1 MEAALRKA
9 PPFPSRNTKK
19 PPNASGGASVKA
31 GAAAGKKPLP
41 PPGISGT
48 VASLVISPEW
58 FAANPKETVERKW
71 WSPGTDNLFFSF
83 YLEPIFLQ
91 TAFNLE
97 SFLAWRTSSVP
108 VLLHC
113 STMSNS
119 TLPLREC
126 EYWTNFWAVAEAA
139 AQSKVSLID
148 SKYCYSILL
157 VHLLGSCRTKA
168 KLLAWHSSKRKW
180 ISVDRWKLG
189 LITIPIWSYVW

>member
-71 WSPGTDNLFFSF
+71 WSPGTDNVFFSF

-189 LITIPIWSYVW
+189 LITIWSYVW

>member
-19 PPNASGGASVKA
+19 PHNASGGASVKA

-108 VLLHC
+108 VLLDC

-157 VHLLGSCRTKA
+157 VHLLESCHTKA
-168 KLLAWHSSKRKW
+168 KLLA
-180 ISVDRWKLG
+180 
-189 LITIPIWSYVW
+189 

>member
-71 WSPGTDNLFFSF
+71 WSPGTDNLFFF
-83 YLEPIFLQ
+83 LCYLAILQ
-91 TAFNLE
+91 TAAFNLE
-97 SFLAWRTSSVP
+97 SSSAWTSSVL
-108 VLLHC
+108 VHSS

-126 EYWTNFWAVAEAA
+126 EYWTNFWAVAA
-139 AQSKVSLID
+139 SKVKFS
-148 SKYCYSILL
+148 
-157 VHLLGSCRTKA
+157 
-168 KLLAWHSSKRKW
+168 
-180 ISVDRWKLG
+180 
-189 LITIPIWSYVW
+189 